1 MGERDKEGTRMSAKN
16 LRYVLVGFGLL
27 AAVGWAAGQF
37 LPEDVAARPQW
48 EEFLATAKIT
58 HAEQM
63 TGPEAVT
70 NPWKVTL
77 EKDGTQVFALW
88 KDVSGRPKG
97 YIDSWKYEVAAYR
110 LDKLLGLNMVPPT
123 VERDYN
129 GAGSL
134 QLWVESWMTLKK
146 KMDDKVKIPS
156 YKVGF
161 WNRALYLQRFFD
173 NLIANEDRHQNNY
186 LITKDWRLYLIDHSR
201 SFRTSSKFQKELLYT
216 DKRREGPME
225 MLELPRVLVDRI
237 KTWNYD
243 IIKQAVGDMLTDDEI
258 NAVLVRRDLVLKEI
272 DRIIKKNKE
281 ENVLY

>member
-1 MGERDKEGTRMSAKN
+1 MISRKSAIF
-16 LRYVLVGFGLL
+16 LGGICLLVAGGLAL
-27 AAVGWAAGQF
+27 AQF
-37 LPEDVAARPQW
+37 LPEDLAERAKW
-48 EEFLATAKIT
+48 EEYLSTAKVVG
-58 HAEQM
+58 EVQM

-70 NPWKVTL
+70 NPWRLSL
-77 EKDGTQVFALW
+77 EKDGVKRDALW
-88 KDVSGRPKG
+88 KNVTGRPKG

-110 LDKLLGLNMVPPT
+110 VDKLLGLGMVPPT
-123 VERDYN
+123 VERDHN

-156 YKVGF
+156 YKIGF

-201 SFRTSSKFQKELLYT
+201 SFRTSGKFLKELLYT

-225 MLELPRVLVDRI
+225 MLELPRVLVDKI
-237 KTWNYD
+237 KTWNFD
-243 IIKQAVGDMLTDDEI
+243 VVRQAVGDMLTDDEI
-258 NAVLVRRDLVLKEI
+258 NAVLTRRDLVLKEI
-272 DRIIKKNKE
+272 DKICSKNKE

>member
-1 MGERDKEGTRMSAKN
+1 MRSRKSGIFLGGIC
-16 LRYVLVGFGLL
+16 LLVAGGLAL
-27 AAVGWAAGQF
+27 AQF
-37 LPEDVAARPQW
+37 LPEDLAERAKW
-48 EEFLATAKIT
+48 EEYLSTAKVVGE
-58 HAEQM
+58 EQM

-70 NPWKVTL
+70 NPWRLSL
-77 EKDGTQVFALW
+77 EKDGVKRDALW
-88 KDVSGRPKG
+88 KNVTGRPKG

-110 LDKLLGLNMVPPT
+110 VDKLLGLGMVPPT
-123 VERDYN
+123 VERDHN

-156 YKVGF
+156 YKIGF

-201 SFRTSSKFQKELLYT
+201 SFRTSGKFLKELLYT

-225 MLELPRVLVDRI
+225 MLELPRVLVDKI
-237 KTWNYD
+237 KTWNFD
-243 IIKQAVGDMLTDDEI
+243 VVRQAVGDMLTDDEI
-258 NAVLVRRDLVLKEI
+258 NAVLTRRDLVLKEI
-272 DRIIKKNKE
+272 DKICKKNKE